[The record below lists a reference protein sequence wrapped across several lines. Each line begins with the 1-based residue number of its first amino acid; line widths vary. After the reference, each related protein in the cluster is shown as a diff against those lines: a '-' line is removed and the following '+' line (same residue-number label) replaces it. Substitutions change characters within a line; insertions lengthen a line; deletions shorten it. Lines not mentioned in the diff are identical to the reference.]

1 MNNLHKKKDVYELT
15 RLNNLFTRNEINIP
29 GFDDYR
35 VLKCDF
41 HTHTVFSDGLV
52 WPDGRIYEA
61 LCERR
66 PGMKFVTEPS
76 AASGMIRLPLKR
88 RNESSFVMGDHGI
101 KIF

>member
-52 WPDGRIYEA
+52 WLMVASMRLAGRIRCDSY
-61 LCERR
+61 
-66 PGMKFVTEPS
+66 
-76 AASGMIRLPLKR
+76 
-88 RNESSFVMGDHGI
+88 HGSY
-101 KIF
+101 

>member
-41 HTHTVFSDGLV
+41 HTHTVFSD
-52 WPDGRIYEA
+52 
-61 LCERR
+61 
-66 PGMKFVTEPS
+66 
-76 AASGMIRLPLKR
+76 
-88 RNESSFVMGDHGI
+88 
-101 KIF
+101 

>member
-61 LCERR
+61 WQDGLDAIAI
-66 PGMKFVTEPS
+66 T
-76 AASGMIRLPLKR
+76 
-88 RNESSFVMGDHGI
+88 DHIEHRINQGLLN
-101 KIF
+101 